1 MGIATAKGCNDD
13 DNYNDD
19 DNCHPDGSLNTKQIM
34 L

>member
-19 DNCHPDGSLNTKQIM
+19 DNCHPDGSLNTI

>member
-19 DNCHPDGSLNTKQIM
+19 DNCHPEGLLTVDSKF
-34 L
+34 